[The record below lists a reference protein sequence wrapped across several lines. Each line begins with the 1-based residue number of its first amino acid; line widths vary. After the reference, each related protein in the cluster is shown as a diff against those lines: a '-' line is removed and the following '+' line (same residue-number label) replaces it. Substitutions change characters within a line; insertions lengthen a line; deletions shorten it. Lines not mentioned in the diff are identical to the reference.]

1 MLVSE
6 VHNRLVSKAL
16 LFLFFTDDDFK
27 EDDYV
32 RYTLSI
38 HSSQPLFID
47 EVNAT
52 KFEQLR
58 YAPADALIT
67 LAKQSKMEEHSDS
80 RETSIRIS
88 QVIFLDEVFPSK
100 H

>member
-1 MLVSE
+1 M
-6 VHNRLVSKAL
+6 
-16 LFLFFTDDDFK
+16 FFTDDVDFT
-27 EDDYV
+27 EDDYI

-67 LAKQSKMEEHSDS
+67 LAKQSKMEEHSNS

-88 QVIFLDEVFPSK
+88 QVIFLEEVFYSK
-100 H
+100 HCA